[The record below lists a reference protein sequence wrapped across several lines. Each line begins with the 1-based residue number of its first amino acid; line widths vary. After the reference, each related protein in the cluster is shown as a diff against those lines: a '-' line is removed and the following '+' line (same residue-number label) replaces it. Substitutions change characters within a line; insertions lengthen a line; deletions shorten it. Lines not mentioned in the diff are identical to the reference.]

1 MHPLQGLGGVSM
13 FKKIALVIILI
24 TIIGLGDYYL
34 VDVLSTKKIDLVPVF
49 VAATT
54 IQPRSIIT
62 EKDIKEIYV
71 PSAYVLA
78 DAINNKHQIIGKITN
93 IQGMIPKNSLFYASQ
108 LDNLYEIPDA
118 AVPLLEPQ
126 EIAYVLSVNQSD
138 NNFDTFTVGQRV
150 DVYGSIT
157 PKNKLPIFDCVLES
171 VRIVSIKDRKGIEVT
186 ATTSIGSIQTLTIAI
201 HKDQLQILVLISN
214 LGKIELYAST
224 NKKGETIFNDESEV
238 VEYLQTLK

>member
-1 MHPLQGLGGVSM
+1 ML
-13 FKKIALVIILI
+13 KKIGLSIICI
-24 TIIGLGDYYL
+24 AIIGFSDYYL

-71 PSAYVLA
+71 PKAYVLE
-78 DAINNKHQIIGKITN
+78 DVINNKHQIIGKITN
-93 IQGMIPKNSLFYASQ
+93 IQGTIPKNSLFYASQ
-108 LDNLYEIPDA
+108 LDSLHEIPDA
-118 AVPLLEPQ
+118 AVPLLQPQ

-138 NNFDTFTVGQRV
+138 NNFDTFIVGQRV

-186 ATTSIGSIQTLTIAI
+186 SKESTGPVHTLTLAI
-201 HKDQLQILVLISN
+201 QKEHLESLALLSKV
-214 LGKIELYAST
+214 GMIELYATT
-224 NKKGETIFNDESEV
+224 NRKETMINEESEILQ
-238 VEYLQTLK
+238 YLINVKD